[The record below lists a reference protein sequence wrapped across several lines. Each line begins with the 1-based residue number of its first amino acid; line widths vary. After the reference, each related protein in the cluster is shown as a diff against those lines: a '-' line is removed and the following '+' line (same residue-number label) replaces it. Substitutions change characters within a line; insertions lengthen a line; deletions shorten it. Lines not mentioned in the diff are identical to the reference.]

1 MGSIT
6 DEAGR
11 GLVFKGSS
19 VYHSVTLILK
29 LSGNII
35 RNTVHWHIGNTK
47 SVYPLQNQYIL
58 ELIVNG
64 SHSVVSDSLRPHGLY
79 SLWNSPGQ
87 NTGVGSPS
95 LLQGIFPIQGLNP
108 SLHIAGGFFTKWSYE
123 GSIPLAPLKITK
135 TNDKE
140 HITTAN
146 IKNYYT

>member
-87 NTGVGSPS
+87 NTGVGSAS

-108 SLHIAGGFFTKWSYE
+108 SLPYCRRILYQVELWGKYTLSALKNNKNKWQRTHNNSEY
-123 GSIPLAPLKITK
+123 
-135 TNDKE
+135 
-140 HITTAN
+140 
-146 IKNYYT
+146 